1 MFQDLRNRYQE
12 FLAERLNIVND
23 GEMTSKDY
31 WSALKSS
38 ILSTAEEVVGYDGRT
53 QPTQPI
59 FPLFKSLCDWHAM
72 RVARLMSS

>member
-1 MFQDLRNRYQE
+1 MFQDLQKRYQE

-53 QPTQPI
+53 QPTQPT
-59 FPLFKSLCDWHAM
+59 FLLKSLCDCHAV